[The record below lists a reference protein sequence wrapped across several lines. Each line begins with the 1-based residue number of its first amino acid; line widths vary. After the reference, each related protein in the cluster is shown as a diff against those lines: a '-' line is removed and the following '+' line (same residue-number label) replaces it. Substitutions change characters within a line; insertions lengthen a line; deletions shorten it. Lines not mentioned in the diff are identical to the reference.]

1 MRIFVLSKTL
11 TGTRNGSLPT
21 MFSPLQADKRF
32 FACLD
37 NEINSKM

>member
-11 TGTRNGSLPT
+11 TGTLNGSLPT
-21 MFSPLQADKRF
+21 MFNPLEADKGL
-32 FACLD
+32 ACSD